1 MKIKVVLLAI
11 MLPWLS
17 HAQSDF
23 EKVLKVGEFVTSG
36 FSIFKASSSSTKK
49 DSKFIENLC
58 VKNKMTDK
66 ITINFAGTNAQGDE
80 IKKQLVIQKDA
91 KECLLQLP
99 KGIYTYE
106 VLMANNDVFKKGEY
120 KFDDDIVITVKKD

>member
-1 MKIKVVLLAI
+1 MKTKILLLAI
-11 MLPWLS
+11 MLPWLTY
-17 HAQSDF
+17 AQSDF
-23 EKVLKVGEFVTSG
+23 EKVLKAGEIVLGGMSFLKLTS
-36 FSIFKASSSSTKK
+36 SKK
-49 DSKFIENLC
+49 DSKFIESLC
-58 VKNKMTDK
+58 VKNKMSDK
-66 ITINFAGTNAQGDE
+66 ITINFVGVNAQGDE

-106 VLMANNDVFKKGEY
+106 VLLANNDVFKKGEY

>member
-1 MKIKVVLLAI
+1 MKIKIILLAI
-11 MLPWLS
+11 ILPWLTY
-17 HAQSDF
+17 AQSDF
-23 EKVLKVGEFVTSG
+23 DKVLK
-36 FSIFKASSSSTKK
+36 ASEIVIGGMSFLKLTSTKK
-49 DSKFIENLC
+49 DSKFIESLC
-58 VKNKMTDK
+58 VKNKMSDK
-66 ITINFAGTNAQGDE
+66 ITINFVGVNAQGDE

-106 VLMANNDVFKKGEY
+106 VLLANNDVFKKGEY

>member
-1 MKIKVVLLAI
+1 MKIKIIFLAI
-11 MLPWLS
+11 MLPWLI

-23 EKVLKVGEFVTSG
+23 DKVLKASEIVLGGMSFLKLTS
-36 FSIFKASSSSTKK
+36 SKK
-49 DSKFIENLC
+49 DSKFIESLC

-66 ITINFAGTNAQGDE
+66 ITINFVGTNAQGDE

-106 VLMANNDVFKKGEY
+106 VLLANNDVFKKGEY

>member
-1 MKIKVVLLAI
+1 
-11 MLPWLS
+11 MLPWLTY
-17 HAQSDF
+17 AQSDF
-23 EKVLKVGEFVTSG
+23 DKVLK
-36 FSIFKASSSSTKK
+36 ASEIVIGGMSFLKLTSTKK
-49 DSKFIENLC
+49 DSKFIESLC

-66 ITINFAGTNAQGDE
+66 ITINFVGINAQGDE

-106 VLMANNDVFKKGEY
+106 VLLANNDVFKKGEY